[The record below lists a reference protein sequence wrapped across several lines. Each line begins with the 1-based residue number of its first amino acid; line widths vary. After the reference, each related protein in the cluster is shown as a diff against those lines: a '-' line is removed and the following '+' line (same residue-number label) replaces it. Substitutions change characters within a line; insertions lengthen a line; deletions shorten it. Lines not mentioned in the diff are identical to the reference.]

1 MPVKKG
7 SEAEKRKRLAAKG
20 QRKGAKPPTEPYQSV
35 NLRRERFVAAL
46 IADPMMNATAAAI
59 AVGYTAQPAK
69 QAARLMN
76 HPYVKALIAETLGPK
91 MRHLEIT
98 ADRVLQGLAELA
110 YANILDFGHVT
121 PEGQF
126 CVDLSKMDRVSA
138 GAIASVETET
148 YREGTGDDA
157 RMVTRTKLKVADRRP
172 ALEAL
177 GRHLKIL
184 GGAEAGQ
191 ALEPIQLVI
200 EYMPRPKATEP
211 LNVSD
216 LVEQPRKP

>member
-7 SEAEKRKRLAAKG
+7 SEAEKRKRLKAKG
-20 QRKGAKPPTEPYQSV
+20 TPSGGYRKEPDDSV
-35 NLRRERFVAAL
+35 RLREERFIAAIL
-46 IADPMMNATAAAI
+46 ADPMMNATAAAVS
-59 AVGYTAQPAK
+59 VGYASRPA
-69 QAARLMN
+69 QAASRLMRR
-76 HPYVKALIAETLGPK
+76 PRVKEALAARIGPQLRK
-91 MRHLEIT
+91 LEIT
-98 ADRVLQGLAELA
+98 AERVLHGLAELA
-110 YANILDFGHVT
+110 YANILDFGHFT

-126 CVDLSKMDRVSA
+126 HVDLSKMYRLSA

-157 RMVTRTKLKVADRRP
+157 RIVTRTKLKMADRRP

-200 EYMPRPKATEP
+200 EYAPRRDEP
-211 LNVSD
+211 LNVTD
-216 LVEQPRKP
+216 LIEQPRKP